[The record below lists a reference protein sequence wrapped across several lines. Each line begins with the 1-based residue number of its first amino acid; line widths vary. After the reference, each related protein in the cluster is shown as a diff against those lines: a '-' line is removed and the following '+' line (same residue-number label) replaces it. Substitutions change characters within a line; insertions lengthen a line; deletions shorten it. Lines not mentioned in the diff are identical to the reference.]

1 VPAANCDASWPMP
14 WPMPAAVR
22 KRPASIKSPPARPM
36 APKRWSFWAAPAFNS
51 APAADEGRAALVT
64 VLERLGLKLPGTRKR
79 ALLSLVWNRLKL
91 WLRGLKFKERNAAQ
105 VPTEDLARIDTS
117 WSAAVGLTMID
128 TIRGADFQTRN
139 LLLAL
144 RAGEPYR
151 LARALA
157 WEATHAAMGGE
168 GSKKRSARLLEAAD
182 ALAGRIDN
190 PHALGMATMGRGVA
204 AYFHGAWK
212 EARAVCDQ
220 ATDIFRNRCTGVT
233 WELDTASA
241 FAFWSLWFQGE
252 LAELIRR
259 FPILVKEAHERGDR
273 LAEANYTTFGGP
285 FVWLA
290 ADQPDGAREAL
301 ANAMGDWSKQ
311 EFHVQH
317 FTTLTARTQIELYR
331 GNGPAALQHMNEQW
345 PGMAGSMLLHVE
357 CVRIFL
363 VHLRARC
370 ALAAAATS
378 KDPAQL
384 LRQVAKAAHGL
395 EKEKP
400 PWSRPLP
407 QILRAALAFRQG
419 DKTRAANLL
428 GAAAAALDGADMK
441 LFAAAAR
448 RRQGQ
453 LLGGENGRTLLTLA
467 DTFMTSQKIQNPER
481 MTELFVPGFASSE

>member
-1 VPAANCDASWPMP
+1 
-14 WPMPAAVR
+14 
-22 KRPASIKSPPARPM
+22 
-36 APKRWSFWAAPAFNS
+36 
-51 APAADEGRAALVT
+51 
-64 VLERLGLKLPGTRKR
+64 
-79 ALLSLVWNRLKL
+79 
-91 WLRGLKFKERNAAQ
+91 
-105 VPTEDLARIDTS
+105 
-117 WSAAVGLTMID
+117 
-128 TIRGADFQTRN
+128 
-139 LLLAL
+139 
-144 RAGEPYR
+144 
-151 LARALA
+151 
-157 WEATHAAMGGE
+157 
-168 GSKKRSARLLEAAD
+168 
-182 ALAGRIDN
+182 
-190 PHALGMATMGRGVA
+190 
-204 AYFHGAWK
+204 
-212 EARAVCDQ
+212 
-220 ATDIFRNRCTGVT
+220 
-233 WELDTASA
+233 
-241 FAFWSLWFQGE
+241 
-252 LAELIRR
+252 
-259 FPILVKEAHERGDR
+259 HERGDR

-317 FTTLTARTQIELYR
+317 FTTLTARAQIELYR
-331 GNGPAALQHMNEQW
+331 GDGPAALQHMNEQW
-345 PGMAGSMLLHVE
+345 PGMVGSMLLHVE

-370 ALAAAATS
+370 ALATAASS

-407 QILRAALAFRQG
+407 QILRAALAFRAG

-467 DTFMTSQKIQNPER
+467 DAFMTGQKIQNPER
-481 MTELFVPGFASSE
+481 MTELFVPGFG